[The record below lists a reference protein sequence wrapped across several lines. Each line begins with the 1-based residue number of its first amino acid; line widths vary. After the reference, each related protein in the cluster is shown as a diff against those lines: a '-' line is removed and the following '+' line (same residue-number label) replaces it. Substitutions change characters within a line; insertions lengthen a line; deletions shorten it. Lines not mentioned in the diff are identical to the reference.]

1 MKIRFKKK
9 RIYPNLIL
17 GLFWMVLGIYK
28 LIEDNDLRWPDYLY
42 LIAGI
47 LFISYFFYDLIDQYL
62 TIETG
67 TIRKNILYGY
77 PRRINLDEVNL
88 IKKTA
93 GGYTLQTESQKMKI
107 KTDLIEG
114 NSLTELKNVLE
125 SLNLR
130 SDKTPFANNK
140 NNA

>member
-17 GLFWMVLGIYK
+17 GLFWTVLGSYK
-28 LIEDNDLRWPDYLY
+28 IIEDDNLRWPDYLY

-47 LFISYFFYDLIDQYL
+47 LFICYFFYDLINQYL

-67 TIRKNILYGY
+67 TIRRNIFYGY
-77 PRRINLDEVNL
+77 PQKINLDEVIL

-93 GGYTLQTESQKMKI
+93 EGYTIQTESQKMKI
-107 KTDLIEG
+107 KTDLIED
-114 NSLTELKNVLE
+114 NSLAELKNVLE
-125 SLNLR
+125 LLHLPSER
-130 SDKTPFANNK
+130 TPFANNS
-140 NNA
+140 